1 MRSPRCSRTVF
12 RKNLRNLVLLVLL
25 VLLALVA
32 PVGVSA
38 QIEHE
43 TRMTASRDYFEVSV
57 SVNGADPDLL
67 FSNLSEGLTA
77 RLEYAVRVSHP
88 RNPPL
93 SLFGSRLLSE
103 YRVIYYAR
111 WDPFRDRYTI
121 TTQDG
126 GLFTFRD
133 EDALWRFLFTLP
145 HYRIPWHGIAA
156 SDAAAPPRYQV
167 DTQVVYEPVVFVPGL
182 SVLSV
187 LLPHARQSSPWERDY
202 LEEPR

>member
-1 MRSPRCSRTVF
+1 MRSPRCSRTVS
-12 RKNLRNLVLLVLL
+12 RKSLRNPVLLIPFIL
-25 VLLALVA
+25 VVPVA
-32 PVGVSA
+32 VPA

-43 TRMTASRDYFEVSV
+43 TQVIALRDYFEVSI

-67 FSNLSEGLTA
+67 FGNLAEGLTA

-103 YRVIYYAR
+103 YRVIYHAR

-121 TTQDG
+121 STQDG

-133 EDALWRFLFTLP
+133 EAALWRFFFTLP
-145 HYRIPWHGIAA
+145 HYRIPWQGIGAGDPA
-156 SDAAAPPRYQV
+156 TPSRYQV

-182 SVLSV
+182 SILSV
-187 LLPHARQSSPWERDY
+187 FLPHARQSSLWERSY